1 MIPMSVTRRD
11 FLAACAAA
19 APALFVSSGARTA
32 EPARSG
38 MGVVIHSYGLRAA
51 DKESH
56 FNDPLTF
63 LDYCHGLGAA
73 GVQTALGARDEA
85 YTAKLR
91 ARAEEHHMYVE
102 GSLRL
107 PRDRG
112 DVERFTAEVRT
123 AKECGAAVVR
133 TVLLDGRRYEIF
145 DSAAA
150 FRKAAEQARQSLLLA
165 KPVVEKH
172 GVKLAIENHKDFDS
186 AALIDLIK
194 AADSPNVGA
203 CIDTGNSLALLEP
216 PQETVEA
223 LAPYAFSSHVKD
235 MGVEEYADGFQM
247 AEVPLGTGFLD
258 LPHIFGVLRKA
269 KAAPRLSVE
278 MITRDPLKIP
288 CLTEKYW
295 ATLADVPA
303 RRLAAALALVRK
315 HAAKKPLPRV
325 AGLTRDERL
334 KREDDNVR
342 ACLQYARDH
351 D

>member
-1 MIPMSVTRRD
+1 MTATRRE

-19 APALFVSSGARTA
+19 APALLTSQVARAA
-32 EPARSG
+32 EPTRVE
-38 MGVVIHSYGLRAA
+38 MGVVIHSYGIRAA
-51 DKESH
+51 DKDSH

-63 LDYCHGLGAA
+63 LDYCHELGAA
-73 GVQTALGARDEA
+73 GVQTALGSRDED
-85 YTAKLR
+85 YTAKVR
-91 ARAEEHHMYVE
+91 ARAKEHGMYVE

-107 PRDRG
+107 PRDRA
-112 DVERFTAEVRT
+112 DVARFTAEVST
-123 AKECGAAVVR
+123 AQECGAAVVR
-133 TVLLDGRRYEIF
+133 TVLMDGRRYEVF

-165 KPVVEKH
+165 KPVVEKR
-172 GVKLAIENHKDFDS
+172 GIALAVENHKDFES
-186 AALIDLIK
+186 AALVDLLK
-194 AADSPNVGA
+194 AVDSPNVGA

-223 LAPYAFSSHVKD
+223 LAPYAFTSHVKD
-235 MGVEEYADGFQM
+235 MGVEEYADGFLM

-258 LPHIFGVLRKA
+258 MPKIIGVLRKA
-269 KAAPRLSVE
+269 KASPRLNVE

-295 ATLADVPA
+295 ATLEHVPA

-325 AGLTRDERL
+325 SGLTRDERL
-334 KREDDNVR
+334 KREDDNVKE
-342 ACLQYARDH
+342 CLRYPKEH
-351 D
+351 G

>member
-1 MIPMSVTRRD
+1 MGDEMTTTRRE

-19 APALFVSSGARTA
+19 LASPEARAA
-32 EPARSG
+32 EPAQVK
-38 MGVVIHSYGLRAA
+38 MGVVIHSYGTRAA

-63 LDYCHGLGAA
+63 LDYCHGLGAS

-91 ARAEEHHMYVE
+91 ARAEEHRMYIE
-102 GSLRL
+102 GSSRL
-107 PRDRG
+107 PRDNG
-112 DVERFTAEVRT
+112 DVERFAAEVRT
-123 AKECGAAVVR
+123 AKECGATVMR
-133 TVLLDGRRYEIF
+133 TVLMDGRRYEVF

-172 GVKLAIENHKDFDS
+172 AIKLAVENHKDLETS
-186 AALIDLIK
+186 ALIELLK
-194 AADSPNVGA
+194 AAGSPNVGA

-223 LAPYAFSSHVKD
+223 LAPYAFTSHVKD
-235 MGVEEYADGFQM
+235 MGVEEYADGFLM

-258 LPHIFGVLRKA
+258 LPRILGVLRKA
-269 KAAPRLSVE
+269 KAAPRLNLE

-295 ATLADVPA
+295 ATLETVSG
-303 RRLAAALALVRK
+303 RRLATALALVRK

-325 AGLTRDERL
+325 ADLSRDERVR
-334 KREDDNVR
+334 REDDNVKE
-342 ACLQYARDH
+342 CLRYATEH
-351 D
+351 G

>member
-1 MIPMSVTRRD
+1 MTATRRE
-11 FLAACAAA
+11 FLAACAV
-19 APALFVSSGARTA
+19 ALASPVARAA
-32 EPARSG
+32 EPQQIP
-38 MGVVIHSYGLRAA
+38 MGVVIHSYGMRGA

-91 ARAEEHHMYVE
+91 ARAEEHRMYVE
-102 GSLRL
+102 GSSRL
-107 PRDRG
+107 PRDKG
-112 DVERFTAEVRT
+112 DVERFAAEVRT

-133 TVLLDGRRYEIF
+133 TVLMDGRRYEVF
-145 DSAAA
+145 DSATA

-172 GVKLAIENHKDFDS
+172 AIKLAVENHKDFE
-186 AALIDLIK
+186 AGALVELLK

-216 PQETVEA
+216 PLETVEA
-223 LAPYAFSSHVKD
+223 LAPYAFTSHVKD
-235 MGVEEYADGFQM
+235 MGVEEYADGYLM
-247 AEVPLGTGFLD
+247 SEVPLGTGFLD
-258 LPHIFGVLRKA
+258 LPRVLGVLRKA
-269 KAAPRLSVE
+269 KAAPRLNLE

-295 ATLADVPA
+295 ATLDHVPA
-303 RRLAAALALVRK
+303 RRLASALALVRK
-315 HAAKKPLPRV
+315 HAAKKPLPR
-325 AGLTRDERL
+325 LSDLPRDERV
-334 KREDDNVR
+334 KREDDNVKE
-342 ACLQYARDH
+342 CLRYAKEH
-351 D
+351 G

>member
-1 MIPMSVTRRD
+1 MTATRRE
-11 FLAACAAA
+11 FLAACAV
-19 APALFVSSGARTA
+19 ALASPEARAA
-32 EPARSG
+32 EPQQVP
-38 MGVVIHSYGLRAA
+38 MGVVIHSYGTRAA

-91 ARAEEHHMYVE
+91 ARAEEHRMYVE
-102 GSLRL
+102 GSSRL
-107 PRDRG
+107 PRDKG
-112 DVERFTAEVRT
+112 DVERFAAEVRT

-133 TVLLDGRRYEIF
+133 TVLMDGRRYEVF

-150 FRKAAEQARQSLLLA
+150 FRKAADQARQALLLA

-172 GVKLAIENHKDFDS
+172 AIKLAVENHKDFETG
-186 AALIDLIK
+186 ALIEMLK

-223 LAPYAFSSHVKD
+223 LAPYAFTSHVKD
-235 MGVEEYADGFQM
+235 MGVEEYADGFLM

-258 LPHIFGVLRKA
+258 LPRVLGALRKA
-269 KAAPRLSVE
+269 KAAPRLNLE

-295 ATLADVPA
+295 ATLESVPG

-315 HAAKKPLPRV
+315 NAARKPLPR
-325 AGLTRDERL
+325 ASDLAREERVR
-334 KREDDNVR
+334 REDDNVKE
-342 ACLQYARDH
+342 CLRYYGERLAARP
-351 D
+351 